1 MTGTKLAISNS
12 SGGCVPRVPRGNDTN
27 ESIVGVKLRY
37 AHRLFG
43 QLQRPLFC
51 RWLKALGFF
60 LLLFFSLCASV
71 DPTSDERVNARTH
84 SSPLHLLIYSKRL
97 TFRSQSAFS
106 SLKSLLFFSQE
117 LDFFFFISLQHN
129 KREIKC
135 CACCLR
141 LIWVRILTVR
151 PAVPSAAPWL
161 CAEEPDSASLSWLQT
176 EDLCILKTHCDITA
190 NSDNKF
196 TSSFGFL

>member
-12 SGGCVPRVPRGNDTN
+12 SRGCVPRVPRGNDTN

-117 LDFFFFISLQHN
+117 LDFFFFFLLPFNTTTERSSVVRVAFDSSECGSLPFVLQCRPLPHGSVL
-129 KREIKC
+129 KSRTL
-135 CACCLR
+135 LR
-141 LIWVRILTVR
+141 WAGSRRRTFVFWKHIVT
-151 PAVPSAAPWL
+151 
-161 CAEEPDSASLSWLQT
+161 
-176 EDLCILKTHCDITA
+176 
-190 NSDNKF
+190 
-196 TSSFGFL
+196 

>member
-51 RWLKALGFF
+51 RWLKALVFF

-117 LDFFFFISLQHN
+117 LDFFFFFYFPSTQQERDQVLCVLPSTHLSADPY
-129 KREIKC
+129 RSSC
-135 CACCLR
+135 SA
-141 LIWVRILTVR
+141 VRCPMALCWR
-151 PAVPSAAPWL
+151 AGLCFAELAPDGGPLYSENTLWHY
-161 CAEEPDSASLSWLQT
+161 S
-176 EDLCILKTHCDITA
+176 K
-190 NSDNKF
+190 
-196 TSSFGFL
+196 